1 MFVSVW
7 CAMSWAHLEPMRCMH
22 HVGPDHPVMQCM
34 RVLLI
39 GFASSVPRW
48 VLAVGY
54 YRLDK
59 MQHTGPISQLWC

>member
-22 HVGPDHPVMQCM
+22 HVGPDHPVMRYV

-59 MQHTGPISQLWC
+59 MQHTGPISQL